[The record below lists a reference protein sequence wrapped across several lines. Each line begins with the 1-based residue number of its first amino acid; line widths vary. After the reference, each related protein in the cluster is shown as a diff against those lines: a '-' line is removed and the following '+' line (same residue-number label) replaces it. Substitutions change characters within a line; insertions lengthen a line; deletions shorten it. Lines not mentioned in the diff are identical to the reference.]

1 MRTQEAGIF
10 LMVALGTFYLPS
22 LVEPSIYL
30 VDLAPIAFSIP
41 QAPTAAND
49 AASSGKRILEH
60 LVQNDKTLT
69 QALGFRSADEA
80 TDANMK
86 IGGAIAV
93 MSISIDGLKGYTPGR
108 DLAELFK
115 PTDQF
120 LYPIKVG
127 EKVRSAI
134 TVKKMRRTGQWQAAA
149 FGAFGAPLAAER
161 LNILNSVFIARL
173 YELELWY
180 LGSLRGTDLTLFPI
194 TFDPVHHDV
203 AIGKQQ
209 NARDVLAKLMEEAK
223 RLDSSDYRKHSRP

>member
-1 MRTQEAGIF
+1 MRSQSAGLF
-10 LMVALGTFYLPS
+10 LMVALGTLYSPS
-22 LVEPSIYL
+22 SVEPSAYL
-30 VDLAPIAFSIP
+30 VDMAPMAFSIP
-41 QAPTAAND
+41 QPPTAAND
-49 AASSGKRILEH
+49 AASSGKTIVER
-60 LVQNDKTLT
+60 LVQNDKPLA
-69 QALGFRSADEA
+69 QILGFRSADEA

-86 IGGAIAV
+86 LGRAIAV
-93 MSISIDGLKGYTPGR
+93 MSISIDGLKGYTPGH

-134 TVKKMRRTGQWQAAA
+134 TVKKMRKTGQWQAAA

-161 LNILNSVFIARL
+161 LNILDSAFIARL

-180 LGSLRGTDLTLFPI
+180 LGTLRGTDLTLLPI
-194 TFDPVHHDV
+194 KFDPVHHDV

-209 NARDVLAKLMEEAK
+209 NVHDALAKLMEEIK
-223 RLDSSDYRKHSRP
+223 RLDSSDYRKRSRP